1 MTRDRR
7 GRSPSP
13 RPVSGTVG
21 EFLERFGPRDLLP
34 RVQGAWG
41 RAVGETIAAVTRVV
55 SEAEGAVEIECESAV
70 WAEELSLMEAR
81 LRESL
86 NAELGGQGPVQGL
99 KFRPVGTDRGKV
111 LRD

>member
-1 MTRDRR
+1 MSRDRR

-21 EFLERFGPRDLLP
+21 DFLERFGPRDLLP
-34 RVQGAWG
+34 RVQGAWE
-41 RAVGETIAAVTRVV
+41 RAAGETIAAATRVMG
-55 SEAEGAVEIECESAV
+55 ETEGVVEIECESAV

-81 LRESL
+81 LRERL
-86 NAELGGQGPVQGL
+86 NRELGGEEPVQGL

-111 LRD
+111 LRN